1 MANDVFGQL
10 NPRLSAE
17 IDKQG
22 FHTPTPIQ
30 KRSIPRIL
38 RGKSV
43 LLIAPTGHGKTE
55 AAFFPLINRLLEES
69 ETAQGVQFIWITP
82 LRALNRDILQRLVRI
97 AEELQI
103 RVEVRHGDTPAST
116 RRRQTLKPP
125 QLFIITPE
133 TLQAI
138 LAGKRIREHLRNV
151 NCVVIDEIH
160 ELASSKRGVQLM
172 VGLERLRELTRVPFQ
187 RIGLSATI
195 GNPEEIRDFVGGER
209 KVSIIKSPVR
219 KKFQFSLEYCPF
231 SYGDEEKTP
240 LDGPAERIW
249 ELVSKHS
256 STLIFCNERQTAEAL
271 ALRLA
276 RLHHQES
283 GVHHG
288 SLSREARIE
297 AEQRF
302 KAGETP
308 YLVCTSSLELG
319 LDIGTVDLVIQYG
332 SPRQVIRL
340 VQRVGRAGHK
350 LGRRAKGVII
360 TTKFDDVCEGI
371 VVGKNAVDG
380 CLETPPIHYNALD
393 IVAHQLVG
401 LAIEYKNLTYD
412 QATEIIKR
420 ASPYRTLE
428 KEKIAQ
434 VREYLQK
441 EGLISRDDVI
451 LRPRRKSYSYYF
463 ENLSVIP
470 DIPHHRVI
478 NVATNRPVGRLDT
491 GFAEEYGQTG
501 NILVLRGR
509 PWEVVKQ
516 DEESVY
522 VTAIHQ
528 TQGRIPRWSGELIP
542 VSKMIAEGVSTLWN
556 QIAQNLDSP
565 EALSYEIIVDNSAKE
580 VQLNTIRK
588 QIHSNFIPDNQTLI
602 IEVGYELI
610 VIHSSFGTRINQTL
624 GRLLAALLTSQLG
637 RDIVFHAD
645 QYRILFRFEHGGA
658 YEIADALKEGF
669 QTLHPNHIDE
679 LLELILL
686 RSPYFA
692 RRFLHVA
699 RRFGVISRSASLRS
713 SQLLR
718 IMQYFTGTPII
729 EEALREF
736 YVDKLDIDQTR
747 VLLEKIQTNE
757 ISVTQ
762 LYSKKPSPFARQI
775 LARFGEFL
783 EPEIP
788 EAYILEQT
796 KNRLLNRKVRLV
808 CLHCGQWSSVR
819 TIKHLD
825 EHPKCKKCASRQ
837 IAGVFPTDELL
848 QKAIKRHRAGMK
860 LSPDEK
866 KALRKGRENAEVVLN
881 YGKPALIAMAG
892 RGIGPTV
899 VKRILAGS
907 HERPES
913 EFYRLIL
920 ESEKQFIRTREWWA
934 ESKSDS

>member
-1 MANDVFGQL
+1 MEKTVFGLL

-17 IDKQG
+17 IKKQG
-22 FHTPTPIQ
+22 FQTPTPIQ
-30 KRSIPRIL
+30 NRSIPRIL
-38 RGKSV
+38 RGESV

-55 AAFFPLINRLLEES
+55 AAFFPLINRLLEEPTDVKS
-69 ETAQGVQFIWITP
+69 VQVIWVTP
-82 LRALNRDILQRLVRI
+82 LRALNRDILRRLVQI
-97 AEELQI
+97 AQELKV
-103 RVEVRHGDTPAST
+103 RVEVRHGDTPASA

-125 QLFIITPE
+125 QMFIITPE

-138 LAGKRIREHLRNV
+138 LVGKRIREHLRNV
-151 NCVVIDEIH
+151 SCVVIDEIH
-160 ELASSKRGVQLM
+160 ELAASKRGVQLM
-172 VGLERLRELTRVPFQ
+172 VALERLRELTKTPFQ
-187 RIGLSATI
+187 RVGLSATV
-195 GNPEEIRDFVGGER
+195 GNPREIQRFMGGEER
-209 KVSIIKSPVR
+209 VGIVKSPAS
-219 KKFQFSLEYCPF
+219 KNFDFHLEYCPLSF
-231 SYGDEEKTP
+231 GEEDKSP

-249 ELVSKHS
+249 ELVNTHS

-271 ALRLA
+271 GLRLS
-276 RLHHQES
+276 RLHGSDS

-297 AEQRF
+297 AEQKF
-302 KAGETP
+302 KAGEAP

-319 LDIGTVDLVIQYG
+319 LDIGLVDLVIQYG

-340 VQRVGRAGHK
+340 LQRVGRSGHQ
-350 LGRRAKGVII
+350 LNRVSKGVII
-360 TTKFDDVCEGI
+360 TTRFDDVCEGI
-371 VVGKNAVDG
+371 AITEKALEGV
-380 CLETPPIHYNALD
+380 LETPPIHYNALD

-401 LAIEYKNLTYD
+401 LAIEYKTLTYA
-412 QATEIIKR
+412 QAMNIIKR
-420 ASPYRTLE
+420 APPYRSLK
-428 KEKIAQ
+428 KEKITK
-434 VREYLQK
+434 VIEYLQI

-470 DIPHHRVI
+470 DTPHHRVI
-478 NVATNRPVGRLDT
+478 NMATNRPVGRLDT
-491 GFAEEYGQTG
+491 GFAEEYGHTG

-522 VTAIHQ
+522 VTAVQH
-528 TQGRIPRWSGELIP
+528 TKGRIPRWSGELIP
-542 VSKMIAEGVSTLWN
+542 VSKIVVESVSDLWN
-556 QIAQNLDSP
+556 NVAENLDHPDSI
-565 EALSYEIIVDNSAKE
+565 SYNIDIDEPA
-580 VQLNTIRK
+580 K
-588 QIHSNFIPDNQTLI
+588 QIQLTTITKQIQSGFVPNSQSIT
-602 IEVGYELI
+602 IEVGHELI
-610 VIHSSFGTRINQTL
+610 VIHSCYGTRINQTL

-637 RDIVFHAD
+637 REIVFHAD
-645 QYRILFRFEHGGA
+645 QYRILFRFERGGGHA
-658 YEIADALKEGF
+658 IGEALYEGLQQLEAA
-669 QTLHPNHIDE
+669 HMDE
-679 LLELILL
+679 LLQLILL

-699 RRFGVISRSASLRS
+699 RRFGVISHSASLRS

-736 YVDKLDIDQTR
+736 YVDKLDITNTR
-747 VLLEKIQTNE
+747 SLLEAIQAKEIEVQKIHQAR
-757 ISVTQ
+757 
-762 LYSKKPSPFARQI
+762 PSPFARQI

-788 EAYILEQT
+788 ESYILEQT
-796 KNRLLNRKVRLV
+796 KKRLLDRKVRLV
-808 CLHCGQWSSVR
+808 CLHCGQWTSVR

-825 EHPKCKKCASRQ
+825 DHPQCKKCASRL

-848 QKAIKRHRAGMK
+848 QKAIRRHRAGQK
-860 LSPDEK
+860 LSPEEQ

-892 RGIGPTV
+892 RGVGPTV

-920 ESEKQFIRTREWWA
+920 ENEKQFIRTREWWA
-934 ESKSDS
+934 EAKPQ

>member
-1 MANDVFGQL
+1 MKNVFSL
-10 NPRLSAE
+10 LDPRIQNELSK
-17 IDKQG
+17 IG
-22 FHTPTPIQ
+22 FSKPTPIQ
-30 KRSIPRIL
+30 NRTITR
-38 RGKSV
+38 V
-43 LLIAPTGHGKTE
+43 LQNENLLIIAPTGHGKTE
-55 AAFFPLINRLLEES
+55 AAFLPRLHHILTNPPAKEGINLL
-69 ETAQGVQFIWITP
+69 WISP
-82 LRALNRDILQRLVRI
+82 LRALNRDILRRLVLI
-97 AEELQI
+97 ANNLQ
-103 RVEVRHGDTPAST
+103 VKADVRHGDTQAST
-116 RRRQTLKPP
+116 RRRQMLEPP
-125 QLFIITPE
+125 LILVTTPE
-133 TLQAI
+133 SLQAI
-138 LAGKRIREHLRNV
+138 LTGKKIRETLRTIQ
-151 NCVVIDEIH
+151 CVVIDEIH
-160 ELASSKRGVQLM
+160 ELASSKRGVQLT
-172 VGLERLRELTRVPFQ
+172 VGLERLRELCKEPFQ
-187 RIGLSATI
+187 RIGLSATV
-195 GNPEEIRDFVGGER
+195 GNPKEIRDFVGGE
-209 KVSIIKSPVR
+209 KKASIIKSPAE
-219 KKFQFSLEYCPF
+219 KTFQFSLEYCPF

-249 ELVSKHS
+249 ELVSHHS
-256 STLIFCNERQTAEAL
+256 STLIFCNERQSAEAL

-276 RLHHQES
+276 RLHNQES

-297 AEQRF
+297 AEQKF
-302 KAGETP
+302 KAGEIP

-340 VQRVGRAGHK
+340 VQRVGRAGHQ
-350 LGRRAKGVII
+350 LGRKAKGII
-360 TTKFDDVCEGI
+360 LTTKFDDVCEGI
-371 VVGKNAVDG
+371 VVGKNALEG
-380 CLETPPIHYNALD
+380 QLETPPIHYNALD

-401 LAIEYKNLTYD
+401 LAIEYKTLTYAH
-412 QATEIIKR
+412 ATEIIKR
-420 ASPYRTLE
+420 ASPYSNLDA
-428 KEKIAQ
+428 EKITQ
-434 VREYLQK
+434 VLEYLQK

-470 DIPHHRVI
+470 DTPHHRVI

-528 TQGRIPRWSGELIP
+528 TKGRIPRWSGELIP
-542 VSKMIAEGVSTLWN
+542 VSKMVAEGVSKLWGD
-556 QIAQNLDSP
+556 IAQKIDHP
-565 EALSYEIIVDNSAKE
+565 EALSYEININDSAKE
-580 VQLNTIRK
+580 IQLKTIRE
-588 QIHSNFIPDNQTLI
+588 QIQSNFIPDNQTLI

-645 QYRILFRFEHGGA
+645 QYRILFRFERGGA
-658 YEIADALKEGF
+658 YDIADALKEGL
-669 QTLHPNHIDE
+669 QSLDPNHMDE

-699 RRFGVISRSASLRS
+699 RRFGVISKSASLRS

-736 YVDKLDIDQTR
+736 YVDKLDIDETR
-747 VLLEKIQTNE
+747 ALLERIHTNN
-757 ISVTQ
+757 ISIIQ
-762 LYSKKPSPFARQI
+762 LYRKRPSPFAKQI

-783 EPEIP
+783 EPKVP

-825 EHPKCKKCASRQ
+825 EHPQCKKCASRQ
-837 IAGVFPTDELL
+837 VAGVFPTDELL
-848 QKAIKRHRAGMK
+848 QQAIRHHRAGMK

-866 KALRKGRENAEVVLN
+866 RALRKGRENAEVVLN

-920 ESEKQFIRTREWWA
+920 ENEKQFIRTREWWA
-934 ESKSDS
+934 ESKTDL

>member
-1 MANDVFGQL
+1 MERTVFGLL
-10 NPRLSAE
+10 NPRLSEE
-17 IDKQG
+17 IKKQG
-22 FHTPTPIQ
+22 FQTPTPIQ
-30 KRSIPRIL
+30 NRSIPRIL
-38 RGKSV
+38 RGESV

-55 AAFFPLINRLLEES
+55 AAFFPLINRLLEEPKS
-69 ETAQGVQFIWITP
+69 TERVQIIWVTP
-82 LRALNRDILQRLVRI
+82 LRALNRDILRRLVLI
-97 AEELQI
+97 AQQLKI
-103 RVEVRHGDTPAST
+103 RVEVRHGDTPASA

-125 QLFIITPE
+125 QMFIITPE

-138 LAGKRIREHLRNV
+138 LVGKRIREHLRNV
-151 NCVVIDEIH
+151 RCVVIDEIH
-160 ELASSKRGVQLM
+160 ELAASKRGVQLM
-172 VGLERLRELTRVPFQ
+172 VALERLRELTKTPFQ
-187 RIGLSATI
+187 RVGLSATV
-195 GNPEEIRDFVGGER
+195 GNPIDIQRFMGGEE
-209 KVSIIKSPVR
+209 KVGIVKSSAS
-219 KKFQFSLEYCPF
+219 KNFNFHLEYCPL
-231 SYGDEEKTP
+231 SLGEEDKSP
-240 LDGPAERIW
+240 LDSPAERIW
-249 ELVSKHS
+249 ELVSNHS

-271 ALRLA
+271 GLRLA
-276 RLHHQES
+276 RLHDSES

-297 AEQRF
+297 AEQKF
-302 KAGETP
+302 KTGEVP

-319 LDIGTVDLVIQYG
+319 LDIGLVDLVIQYG

-340 VQRVGRAGHK
+340 LQRVGRSGHQ
-350 LGRRAKGVII
+350 LDRESKGVII
-360 TTKFDDVCEGI
+360 TTRFDDVCEGI
-371 VVGKNAVDG
+371 VVAEKALEGF
-380 CLETPPIHYNALD
+380 LETPPIHYNALD

-401 LAIEYKNLTYD
+401 LAIEYKTLTYA
-412 QATEIIKR
+412 QAINIIKR
-420 ASPYRTLE
+420 APPYRSL
-428 KEKIAQ
+428 KNEKIRD
-434 VREYLQK
+434 VIEYLQI

-470 DIPHHRVI
+470 DTPHHRVI
-478 NVATNRPVGRLDT
+478 NMATNRPVGRLDT
-491 GFAEEYGQTG
+491 GFAEEYGHTG

-522 VTAIHQ
+522 VTAIQQ
-528 TQGRIPRWSGELIP
+528 TKGRIPRWSGELIP
-542 VSKMIAEGVSTLWN
+542 VSKMVVEGVSDLWN
-556 QIAQNLDSP
+556 KVAENLDHPDS
-565 EALSYEIIVDNSAKE
+565 LSYNIEIDEPAKNIQLKTITKQ
-580 VQLNTIRK
+580 VQSGFVPN
-588 QIHSNFIPDNQTLI
+588 NQNIT
-602 IEVGYELI
+602 IEVGHELI
-610 VIHSSFGTRINQTL
+610 VIHSCYGTRINQTL

-637 RDIVFHAD
+637 REIVFHAD
-645 QYRILFRFEHGGA
+645 QYRILFRFERGGGYA
-658 YEIADALKEGF
+658 IGEALYEGLRQLEAS
-669 QTLHPNHIDE
+669 HMDE

-699 RRFGVISRSASLRS
+699 RRFGVISHSASLKS

-718 IMQYFTGTPII
+718 LMQYFTGTPII

-736 YVDKLDIDQTR
+736 YVDKLDIPNTR
-747 VLLEKIQTNE
+747 ALLVAIKAKEIGVQKIH
-757 ISVTQ
+757 
-762 LYSKKPSPFARQI
+762 LPRPSPFARQI

-788 EAYILEQT
+788 ESYILEQT
-796 KNRLLNRKVRLV
+796 KKRLLNRKVRLV

-825 EHPKCKKCASRQ
+825 DHPHCKKCASRL

-848 QKAIKRHRAGMK
+848 QKAIRRHRAGQR
-860 LSPDEK
+860 LSTEEQT
-866 KALRKGRENAEVVLN
+866 ALRKGRENAEVVLN

-892 RGIGPTV
+892 RGVGPTV

-920 ESEKQFIRTREWWA
+920 ENEKQFIRTREWWA
-934 ESKSDS
+934 EAKP

>member
-1 MANDVFGQL
+1 VANNIFGL
-10 NPRLSAE
+10 LDTRISNE
-17 IDKQG
+17 IRKQG
-22 FHTPTPIQ
+22 FQTPTPIQ
-30 KRSIPRIL
+30 TRSIPRIL
-38 RGKSV
+38 NGESV

-55 AAFFPLINRLLEES
+55 AAFLPKLHQILTNPPTKEGVYLL
-69 ETAQGVQFIWITP
+69 WISP
-82 LRALNRDILQRLVRI
+82 LRALNRDILRRLVLI
-97 AEELQI
+97 ARHLQI
-103 RVEVRHGDTPAST
+103 SVEVRHGDTPPST

-133 TLQAI
+133 TLQA
-138 LAGKRIREHLRNV
+138 LLVGKRIREHLRSV
-151 NCVVIDEIH
+151 RCVVVDEIH
-160 ELASSKRGVQLM
+160 ELAASKRGIQLM
-172 VGLERLRELTRVPFQ
+172 VALERLRELTNLAFQ

-195 GNPEEIRDFVGGER
+195 GNPEEIRNFLGGEE
-209 KVSIIKSPVR
+209 KVRIIKSPAL
-219 KKFQFSLEYCPF
+219 KKFRFRLEHYPF
-231 SYGDEEKTP
+231 SYEGGDQSP
-240 LDGPAERIW
+240 LDSPAERIW
-249 ELVSKHS
+249 ELAKNHT

-271 ALRLA
+271 GLRLA
-276 RLHHQES
+276 KLHEHES

-297 AEQRF
+297 AEQKF
-302 KAGETP
+302 KAGEVP

-319 LDIGTVDLVIQYG
+319 LDIGSVDLVIQYG

-340 VQRVGRAGHK
+340 LQRVGRAGHQ
-350 LGRRAKGVII
+350 LDRVSKGVII

-371 VVGKNAVDG
+371 VVAETALKG

-393 IVAHQLVG
+393 VIAHQLVG
-401 LAIEYKNLTYD
+401 LAIEYKGLTYE
-412 QATEIIKR
+412 QAIQIIHR
-420 ASPYRTLE
+420 APPYRTLNCE
-428 KEKIAQ
+428 KVPQ
-434 VREYLQK
+434 VIEYLQK
-441 EGLISRDDVI
+441 EGLISKDDVM

-470 DIPHHRVI
+470 DTPHHRVI
-478 NVATNRPVGRLDT
+478 NVATNMSVGRIDS

-516 DEESVY
+516 DDECVY
-522 VTAIHQ
+522 VTAIQH
-528 TQGRIPRWSGELIP
+528 TKGRIPRWSGELIP
-542 VSKMIAEGVSTLWN
+542 VSKMIAEGVGTLWN
-556 QIAQNLDSP
+556 RIAENLDSP
-565 EALSYEIIVDNSAKE
+565 EALSYNIEIDEAAKE

-588 QIHSNFIPDNQTLI
+588 QVQSEFMPDKSNII
-602 IEVGYELI
+602 IEAGYELI
-610 VIHSSFGTRINQTL
+610 VIHSCYGTRINETL

-637 RDIVFHAD
+637 REIAFHAD
-645 QYRILFRFEHGGA
+645 QYRILLRFERGGGYVIGKA
-658 YEIADALKEGF
+658 LYEGIKSL
-669 QTLHPNHIDE
+669 QVTHMNE

-699 RRFGVISRSASLRS
+699 RRFGVISHSASLS
-713 SQLLR
+713 SNQLLR

-736 YVDKLDIDQTR
+736 YVDKLDVANTR
-747 VLLEKIQTNE
+747 TLLEAIQANE
-757 ISVTQ
+757 ITINLISR
-762 LYSKKPSPFARQI
+762 KRPSPFARQI

-783 EPEIP
+783 EPETP

-796 KNRLLNRKVRLV
+796 KKRLLNRKVRLV
-808 CLHCGQWSSVR
+808 CLHCGQWSSIR

-825 EHPKCKKCASRQ
+825 EHPQCKNCTSRL

-848 QKAIKRHRAGMK
+848 QKAIRRHRAGMK
-860 LSPDEK
+860 MSPEEK
-866 KALRKGRENAEVVLN
+866 KVLRKGRENAEVVLN

-892 RGIGPTV
+892 RGVGPTV
-899 VKRILAGS
+899 VKRILEGS

-920 ESEKQFIRTREWWA
+920 ENEKQFIRTREWWA
-934 ESKSDS
+934 EAKPE